1 MTGLPAC
8 KVLTSAVINETHTR
22 LNTEDL
28 ALWTEAGLQLDSGGF
43 VRASNKHAAGY
54 PEGDDVMKEDLI
66 SNALVW
72 LLSKIV
78 NFINSDN
85 DLQLNHHN
93 PVGTANIAIPQR
105 SSLDRWYRLEA
116 ELDAWYT
123 GLPDT
128 FRACARIEPSQLPH
142 HTTRSG
148 DETALIPE
156 IWHTIPMCG
165 SAMQHYHMA
174 RILLLINKPQ
184 ESTRR
189 RSTIANRLNSFRS
202 IESDI
207 RYHSREILG
216 ISLSRPD
223 GSVRIHSLQAL
234 FVSGQCLTD
243 AAERR
248 IVIRLLRGVET
259 DLGWATEYRVKQ
271 LLREWGWDEN
281 SDAMP
286 VS

>member
-1 MTGLPAC
+1 MPFYKTYRSNA
-8 KVLTSAVINETHTR
+8 VSVINETHTR
-22 LNTEDL
+22 LNTEHL
-28 ALWTEAGLQLDSGGF
+28 ALWAEAGLQLDNAGF

-72 LLSKIV
+72 ILSKII
-78 NFINSDN
+78 NFISSGN
-85 DLQLNHHN
+85 QINHN
-93 PVGTANIAIPQR
+93 GPVGAGLGVSQQA
-105 SSLDRWYRLEA
+105 LVERWYRLEA
-116 ELDAWYT
+116 ELDAWYN

-128 FRACARIEPSQLPH
+128 FRPCARVEPCRLPH
-142 HTTRSG
+142 QTTRSG
-148 DETALIPE
+148 DETSLIPE

-174 RILLLINKPQ
+174 RILLLVNKPHALTGQ
-184 ESTRR
+184 RGTF
-189 RSTIANRLNSFRS
+189 TNRLNSYRS

-223 GSVRIHSLQAL
+223 GSVRIHSLQPL

-243 AAERR
+243 AYERR
-248 IVIRLLRGVET
+248 TVIRLLRGVEM
-259 DLGWATEYRVKQ
+259 DLGWATEYRVNQ
-271 LLREWGWDEN
+271 LLGEWGWGETPE
-281 SDAMP
+281 AVA

>member
-1 MTGLPAC
+1 MHPS
-8 KVLTSAVINETHTR
+8 KN
-22 LNTEDL
+22 
-28 ALWTEAGLQLDSGGF
+28 
-43 VRASNKHAAGY
+43 AAGY
-54 PEGDDVMKEDLI
+54 PEGDGVMKEDLI

-72 LLSKIV
+72 INSKIV
-78 NFINSDN
+78 NFINSGN
-85 DLQLNHHN
+85 QMHMNSS
-93 PVGTANIAIPQR
+93 PAISQHA
-105 SSLDRWYRLEA
+105 LLERWYRLEA
-116 ELDAWYT
+116 ELDAWYN

-128 FRACARIEPSQLPH
+128 FRPCARIEPSRLPH

-148 DETALIPE
+148 DETSLIPE

-174 RILLLINKPQ
+174 RILLLVNKPHD
-184 ESTRR
+184 STGRR
-189 RSTIANRLNSFRS
+189 GTITNRLNSYRS

-223 GSVRIHSLQAL
+223 GSVRIHSLQPL

-243 AAERR
+243 DYERR
-248 IVIRLLRGVET
+248 ITIRLLRGIEA
-259 DLGWATEYRVKQ
+259 DLGWATEYRVNQ
-271 LLREWGWDEN
+271 LLKEWGWGETP
-281 SDAMP
+281 DAVA

>member
-1 MTGLPAC
+1 M
-8 KVLTSAVINETHTR
+8 VLVINETHTR

-28 ALWTEAGLQLDSGGF
+28 ALWTEAGLQLDNRGF
-43 VRASNKHAAGY
+43 VRPSNKHAAGY

-72 LLSKIV
+72 ILSKIV
-78 NFINSDN
+78 NFISSDN
-85 DLQLNHHN
+85 TVQLNSTS
-93 PVGTANIAIPQR
+93 PVTGPLGLPQQLA
-105 SSLDRWYRLEA
+105 LDRWYRLEA
-116 ELDAWYT
+116 ELDTWYN

-128 FRACARIEPSQLPH
+128 FRPCARIEPSLLPGQ
-142 HTTRSG
+142 TTRSG

-174 RILLLINKPQ
+174 RILLLINKP
-184 ESTRR
+184 EECTRR

-202 IESDI
+202 IESDV
-207 RYHSREILG
+207 RHHSREILG
-216 ISLSRPD
+216 ISLGRPD
-223 GSVRIHSLQAL
+223 GSVRIHSLQPL

-243 AAERR
+243 PHERR
-248 IVIRLLRGVET
+248 IVIRLLRGVER

-271 LLREWGWDEN
+271 LLREWGWDET
-281 SDAMP
+281 SDALA